1 MKWLW
6 LPLLSVVLMAP
17 AVAAQVKVLSGGA
30 VETGLAA
37 SIEAYRK
44 ETGADVKIEY
54 ATAPMIRQKVIG
66 GESADIVIAPAAVA
80 DELVK
85 TGKLDPASSVA
96 MGRVGV
102 GVGVRNGAPKPDVS
116 NTEAVKRAVLEAE
129 SVVFNRASAGLY
141 LEKLFERLGIAEQ
154 VKAKETRY
162 PDTNAVIAHVLKGKG
177 KEITFAPITELML
190 YKDKGLDYVGPL
202 PADIQNYTSYVAAM
216 SSAAANH
223 EGAAALLNYFSGPAS
238 KNLFRE
244 KGVE

>member
-1 MKWLW
+1 
-6 LPLLSVVLMAP
+6 
-17 AVAAQVKVLSGGA
+17 
-30 VETGLAA
+30 
-37 SIEAYRK
+37 
-44 ETGADVKIEY
+44 
-54 ATAPMIRQKVIG
+54 
-66 GESADIVIAPAAVA
+66 VIAPAAVA

-216 SSAAANH
+216 SSAAANR